1 MAARPKYRFI
11 TKPEG
16 SDEWQ
21 EMGAAWQLSN
31 SESCSAK
38 ITSPNGETFKFLL
51 VENKPKT
58 PAARRNSPPDRR
70 PAA

>member
-16 SDEWQ
+16 SEEWK
-21 EMGAAWQLSN
+21 ELGAAWQLSN

-38 ITSPNGETFKFLL
+38 ITSPSGETFKFLL
-51 VENKPKT
+51 VENRPKST
-58 PAARRNSPPDRR
+58 NR
-70 PAA
+70 PRANGPQAV